1 MSSGPSP
8 VTWLPAD
15 GPGRPRPSS
24 SSPHSSTSSPLTG
37 TPPAPPAA
45 TTPCATPSP
54 AADRRPLARAS
65 NSAPAPAC
73 SPPLLTASFPHV
85 ISVDLSLRMLQQAHG
100 RSPVRIQADAS
111 TLPLPDSSVTAI
123 AAIDMLLFPTE
134 TARVLTHHGALLW
147 INQLGSDGPLY
158 LPAADVAAALPGTW
172 QPTESEAGWGSW
184 AVLRR
189 TR

>member
-15 GPGRPRPSS
+15 GPGRPRPPS

-45 TTPCATPSP
+45 TIPCATPSP
-54 AADRRPLARAS
+54 AAGRL
-65 NSAPAPAC
+65 PAGPC
-73 SPPLLTASFPHV
+73 LELGSGTGLFTPLLTASFPHV

-172 QPTESEAGWGSW
+172 QATESEAGWGSW